1 MDFLLKLVNFGCV
14 EDQEKNILD
23 QDLYI
28 VQLLSMYITSKYHKL
43 LRINSMTLN
52 QNKKKFTFLTGMI
65 VSVLAILVFTVGNYA
80 LAQPVFTDKL
90 DLAG

>member
-52 QNKKKFTFLTGMI
+52 PNKKKFTFLTGMI
-65 VSVLAILVFTVGNYA
+65 VSVLAILVFTVGNSA